1 MGSQGKGARKNRRA
15 ILVQLRVEL
24 INLVTLAAR
33 GENRSRSNWVETQLE
48 RVLKANRPA
57 GASSGGPPDT
67 SIGAPSGAP
76 SGAPTG
82 GPPVRAEPRAF
93 IPAKPPLPR

>member
-57 GASSGGPPDT
+57 GALP
-67 SIGAPSGAP
+67 GAPSGP
-76 SGAPTG
+76 
-82 GPPVRAEPRAF
+82 PPVRAEPRAF